1 MTTTELQH
9 HVEGLDVADIRERF
23 RTDGVVRLPG
33 VLHPDFVDLVAT
45 GIERNL
51 RNPGPYRTSL
61 YEGSEHEIVMD
72 HSNFRTIPEYQ
83 ILVADSPIV
92 DLVADV
98 LESVGLWLFFD
109 QVWVKDPGAE
119 RRTPWHQ
126 DATYWMAG
134 GSQVAG
140 FWMSVDPLAEGESL
154 EFVRGSHLGP
164 VYAGQQMKTY
174 GQVGAYYEG
183 SDLPPIPDIEADR
196 SSFDIVTWAHDPTD
210 AILFHPATLHGGGAG
225 TGQRRTLSLRFFG
238 DDGVYS
244 PRPGRPSPPC
254 HGTAAVLSEGAP
266 LQRSSWFPRLRPRPE
281 PGWW

>member
-1 MTTTELQH
+1 MSTMQRSH
-9 HVEGLDVADIRERF
+9 RAGGIDVDAVRERF
-23 RTDGVVRLPG
+23 RADGVVRLPG
-33 VLHPDFVDLVAT
+33 VLHPEFVDLMAT

-51 RNPGPYRTSL
+51 RNPGPYGTRL
-61 YEGSEHEIVMD
+61 YEGTEHEIVMD
-72 HSNFRTIPEYQ
+72 HSNFRTIPEYR

-92 DLVADV
+92 EIVAAV
-98 LESVGLWLFFD
+98 LGTEQLWLFFD
-109 QVWVKDPGAE
+109 QVWVKQPGAE

-134 GSQVAG
+134 GAQVAG
-140 FWMSVDPLAEGESL
+140 FWMSADPLAEGESL

-174 GQVGAYYEG
+174 GEVGAYYANSE
-183 SDLPPIPDIEADR
+183 LPPIPDIEADR
-196 SSFDIVTWAHDPTD
+196 SSFDIVTWEHDPTD

-225 TGQRRTLSLRFFG
+225 TARRRTLSLRFFG

-254 HGTAAVLSEGAP
+254 PGTGAILEGGDP
-266 LQRSSWFPRLRPRPE
+266 LRASSWFPQVRPRPE

>member
-1 MTTTELQH
+1 MIA
-9 HVEGLDVADIRERF
+9 GIDIDAAREQF
-23 RTDGVVRLPG
+23 RSDGVVRLKG
-33 VLHPDFVDLVAT
+33 VLHPEFVDLVAA
-45 GIERNL
+45 GIKRNL
-51 RNPGPYRTSL
+51 HSRGPFAAQL
-61 YEGSEHEIVMD
+61 YAGSDHEIIMD

-83 ILVADSPIV
+83 ILLADSPIV
-92 DLVADV
+92 EIVSAV
-98 LESVGLWLFFD
+98 LDSTELWLFFD
-109 QVWVKDPGAE
+109 QIWVKQPGKE

-140 FWMSVDPLAEGESL
+140 FWMSVDPLAMGESL

-174 GQVGAYYEG
+174 GDVGPYYPD
-183 SDLPPIPDIEADR
+183 SDLPPIPDVEADR
-196 SSFDIVTWAHDPTD
+196 DAFDIVTWEHDPTD
-210 AILFHPATLHGGGAG
+210 AVLFHPAVLHGGGAG
-225 TGQRRTLSLRFFG
+225 SGERHTLSLRFFG

-254 HGTAAVLSEGAP
+254 PGTGALLGGGDP
-266 LQRSSWFPRLRPRPE
+266 LRRSSWFPKVRPRPE